1 MRKFIFIA
9 MVIISIGAYGQ
20 DALPAPSKPDPLSG
34 FELNENVSISKS
46 GVRYSGKTYTEIY
59 DVVTDSVVYRFGME
73 FKYDST
79 FIKRV
84 PMDSCDRK
92 VYDMMNRTT
101 EKVLSEQE
109 SNRKETIEF
118 LNRYRTSYEVWLY
131 FKLLGII
138 RK

>member
-1 MRKFIFIA
+1 MRKIILIA
-9 MVIISIGAYGQ
+9 LVLVSVGVYGQ
-20 DALPAPSKPDPLSG
+20 DTIPAQPKLDSLSG
-34 FELNENVSISKS
+34 IALKEGVSIFKS
-46 GVRYSGKTYTEIY
+46 GTRYSGKTYTEIY
-59 DVVTDSVVYRFGME
+59 EVITDSIVYRFGME
-73 FKYDST
+73 FKSDST

-138 RK
+138 RR